1 MRYDEIKIPL
11 DQLCTG
17 LYVRLEGAW
26 MTRLFAKREF
36 LIKNQSDIDKIRKQS
51 AENVT
56 IVLSKC
62 ETLPPAMRARKKPA
76 PKDAAKARPAA
87 ARSEAPANPLAAA
100 LKEVKHRQ
108 QKWHKER
115 KRQYQQCQ
123 KRYEKTYAN
132 VATVMRRVSGYSA
145 DAAVEAQGLVDDMA
159 KVFLAS
165 PDVVINLMNTRSA
178 DDSLKLHG
186 LNVAV
191 LSMLLG
197 QKIGLSE
204 ENMSVLGM
212 GALFH
217 DIGKELLKKA
227 ALVNQQSKH
236 NIYKQHPAI
245 GEHLAAKIHT
255 FGDSARSI
263 ILQHHEQED
272 AKGFPKGLPG
282 EKINPLAKIVS
293 IVDAYDNLCNDKDA
307 AVRLTPH
314 QSISK
319 IYQMRSR
326 FDPRLIKLFIRFMGV
341 YPLGSIV
348 QLSSDDVGM
357 VVAVDS
363 RRPLLPSVMLYSDSI
378 PKDEAEVLD
387 LGDEEGALKVVKSL
401 KPDDLPRNIYVY
413 LNPSGLLGY
422 TAEAAG

>member
-1 MRYDEIKIPL
+1 MRYDEIKIPM

-26 MTRLFAKREF
+26 MTRLFSKRSF
-36 LIKNQSDIDKIRKQS
+36 LVKNQQDVDKIKKQGHKH
-51 AENVT
+51 VT

-62 ETLPPAMRARKKPA
+62 ETLPPSMRAKKKPKKKKEETA
-76 PKDAAKARPAA
+76 PAA
-87 ARSEAPANPLAAA
+87 SSQEAGDNPLASA

-108 QKWHKER
+108 QKWHQER
-115 KRQYQQCQ
+115 KRQFQQCQ
-123 KRYEKTYAN
+123 KRYDKTYTS
-132 VATVMRRVSGYSA
+132 VAGVMRRVSGYSA

-165 PDVVINLMNTRSA
+165 PDVVINLMNTKSA
-178 DDSLKLHG
+178 DESLKLHG

-236 NIYKQHPAI
+236 NIYQQHPSI
-245 GEHLAAKIHT
+245 GEHLANQIHT
-255 FGDSARSI
+255 FNEAARSI
-263 ILQHHEQED
+263 ILQHHERED
-272 AKGFPKGLPG
+272 GQGFPKGLPG
-282 EKINPLAKIVS
+282 ASINPLAKIVS
-293 IVDAYDNLCNDKDA
+293 IVDVYDNYCNDKDQA
-307 AVRLTPH
+307 ARLTPH
-314 QSISK
+314 QAMSR
-319 IYQMRSR
+319 IYKMRER
-326 FDPRLIKLFIRFMGV
+326 FDPRLVKLFVKFMGV
-341 YPLGSIV
+341 YPLGSLV
-348 QLSSDDVGM
+348 QLSSDDIGM
-357 VVAVDS
+357 VVSVDS

-387 LGDEEGALKVVKSL
+387 LGEEEGAVKVVKSL
-401 KPDDLPRNIYVY
+401 KPDDLPRQVYVY
-413 LNPSGLLGY
+413 LNPAGMLGY
-422 TAEAAG
+422 AAEAAG